1 MGKNINKFLNSE
13 ALPDAM
19 SVDDMKRY
27 LGIGRVQAYEQI
39 KKNDFHYVK
48 IGRSIR
54 ISKKA
59 FLQWFDGQDTS

>member
-1 MGKNINKFLNSE
+1 
-13 ALPDAM
+13 M